1 MNKRFKLSNFSSNV
15 ITKDTYIEFH
25 KLIDDG
31 DEKGAIKLLKKYGN
45 SFNVNY
51 ECKMKIPIYS
61 AINKKMYDLYDEI
74 VKHPTFDAKTEDEF
88 GESLLHSLLYL
99 RGSAEELQ
107 LQVQESEK
115 ANIDRMIQTILNNK
129 KFDFNQR
136 DINNDTPILVVC
148 EYPNLVWCFKTL
160 ASDKSVDVNVVD
172 DLNYSLITKCIDF
185 NNLEALKILSARK
198 DLIVR
203 PTDLEKANE
212 VGIDLTEFGFEIA
225 EKFKKAHEY
234 AIA

>member
-1 MNKRFKLSNFSSNV
+1 MNKRFSLKNFGTNE
-15 ITKDTYIEFH
+15 ITRDTYIQFH

-31 DEKGAIKLLKKYGN
+31 DEKGAIELLKKYGD

-51 ECKMKIPIYS
+51 EYKMKIPIYS
-61 AINKKMYDLYDEI
+61 AISKKMYDLYDEI
-74 VKHPTFDAKTEDEF
+74 VKHPTFDTKTEDGF

-99 RGSAEELQ
+99 RGGAEELQ
-107 LQVQESEK
+107 LQENEK
-115 ANIDRMIQTILNNK
+115 TNIDRMIQIILNNQ

-136 DINNDTPILVVC
+136 DISNDTPILVVC
-148 EYPNLVWCFKTL
+148 EYPNLIWCFKTL
-160 ASDKSVDVNVVD
+160 ASNKSVDVNVVD

-185 NNLEALKILSARK
+185 NNLEALKILSTRK

-203 PTDLEKANE
+203 GEDIELAKEE
-212 VGIDLTEFGFEIA
+212 GIDLTEFGFEIA
-225 EKFKKAHEY
+225 EKFKKTHEY

>member
-25 KLIDDG
+25 KFIDDG

-51 ECKMKIPIYS
+51 EYKMKIPIYS
-61 AINKKMYDLYDEI
+61 AISKKMYDLYDEI
-74 VKHPTFDAKTEDEF
+74 VKHPTFDAKTEDGF

-99 RGSAEELQ
+99 RGSTEELQ
-107 LQVQESEK
+107 LQESEK

-148 EYPNLVWCFKTL
+148 EYPNLVWCLKTL
-160 ASDKSVDVNVVD
+160 ASNKSVDVNVVD

-185 NNLEALKILSARK
+185 NNLEALKILSKRK

-203 PTDLEKANE
+203 DEDIEAAKEK
-212 VGIDLTEFGFEIA
+212 GIDLTEFGFEMA
-225 EKFKKAHEY
+225 EKFKKAHKY
-234 AIA
+234 AMA